1 MVSRS
6 VMTLSGVISMP
17 DPGAP
22 ALPPTNRP
30 TRSPWKAGVLA
41 IKRAKRR
48 AWSMARAF
56 IG

>member
-17 DPGAP
+17 DPGAS

-41 IKRAKRR
+41 MKRAKRR
-48 AWSMARAF
+48 AWSMAKAF